1 MTQEELVSDTEKVK
15 IASNLIQEAPP
26 GEFNEV
32 WNDIRI
38 LLNDDTLMNNCTMAA
53 AQYNKDQL
61 LAVQYDSSFPKV
73 SRFPGSTAPLPVW
86 KLEFHS

>member
-1 MTQEELVSDTEKVK
+1 MTQDQLVSDTEKAR
-15 IASNLIQEAPP
+15 IATHLIQEAPP

-38 LLNDDTLMNNCTMAA
+38 LLGDDNLMANCTSAA

-61 LAVQYDSSFPKV
+61 LAVQYDGSHPKV
-73 SRFPGSTAPLPVW
+73 KYSVYSSLIFESRPC
-86 KLEFHS
+86 